1 MPKIGD
7 FSLVNLGCGHR
18 YHPGWINF
26 DLVASGG
33 NVRTC
38 DLGKGIPLSNASQD
52 VVYSAAFLE
61 HLEPAEAS
69 NLLREAWR
77 VLRPGGICRIGVPD
91 TEQICRL
98 YLEALEKTRRGHPN
112 GPLERDWFLLE
123 LADQGFRNWSG
134 GHMKP
139 LTRQATEQMKK
150 LIQKRIGSEM
160 FETGGHQGRLT
171 FGGLQRRWQ
180 LLLARIFL
188 GRRAARALGIG
199 LFRMSGETHRWLPDE
214 TSLGEMMQVAGFRDL
229 QRHSAY
235 TSSVLSWDSYG
246 LDVSPEGLA
255 YKPDLFFLEGRR
267 PA

>member
-1 MPKIGD
+1 MPKIGNL
-7 FSLVNLGCGHR
+7 SLVNLGCGHR

-26 DLVASGG
+26 DLVASGSQ
-33 NVRTC
+33 VRAC
-38 DLGKGIPLSNASQD
+38 DLEKGIPLPNASQD

-61 HLEPAEAS
+61 HLEPAAAS
-69 NLLREAWR
+69 SLLREAWR

-98 YLEALEKTRRGHPN
+98 YLEALEKTRQGHPN
-112 GPLERDWFLLE
+112 GSVERDWFLLE

-134 GHMKP
+134 GRMKP
-139 LTRQATEQMKK
+139 ATRQATEQMKK
-150 LIQKRIGSEM
+150 LIQQRTGPEM
-160 FETGGHQGRLT
+160 FETTRHQRRFT

-180 LLLARIFL
+180 MLLARVFL
-188 GRRAARALGIG
+188 GRRTARALGIG

-214 TSLGEMMQVAGFRDL
+214 TSLGEMMQAAGFRDI

-235 TSSVLSWDSYG
+235 TSSVASWDLYG
-246 LDVSPEGLA
+246 LDVSRENNVH
-255 YKPDLFFLEGRR
+255 KPDLFFLEGRR